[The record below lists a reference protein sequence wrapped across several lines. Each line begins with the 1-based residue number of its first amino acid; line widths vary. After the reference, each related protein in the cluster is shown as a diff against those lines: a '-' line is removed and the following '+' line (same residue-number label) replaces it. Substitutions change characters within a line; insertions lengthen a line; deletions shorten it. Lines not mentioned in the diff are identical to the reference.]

1 MEKTVPP
8 TLFAPSPLPIDPTS
22 VKPATAVLERSVQSV
37 APTQHTWLAGKY
49 FLAVRYHTSITSGH
63 RGSWRWRAR
72 PHYGWRYSVLG
83 LDRGCFLFYFFFRVL
98 VWFHMVGNWD
108 SVQRTDNGLLSVHRW
123 DRHWIPFILYESLY
137 IMAVLIINKLRT
149 GTYRGR
155 CTVGIHVGIFCP
167 KPLGIVL
174 TITFRSDR
182 SFF

>member
-37 APTQHTWLAGKY
+37 APTQHTWLAGNLDTNLDPLHEPRPDHTEEY

-83 LDRGCFLFYFFFRVL
+83 LDRGCFLFYFFSEFL
-98 VWFHMVGNWD
+98 FD
-108 SVQRTDNGLLSVHRW
+108 STWLAIGIVCRGQTMDCCLFTDGIDIEYHSFCMN
-123 DRHWIPFILYESLY
+123 LY
-137 IMAVLIINKLRT
+137 ILWQ
-149 GTYRGR
+149 
-155 CTVGIHVGIFCP
+155 F
-167 KPLGIVL
+167 
-174 TITFRSDR
+174 
-182 SFF
+182 